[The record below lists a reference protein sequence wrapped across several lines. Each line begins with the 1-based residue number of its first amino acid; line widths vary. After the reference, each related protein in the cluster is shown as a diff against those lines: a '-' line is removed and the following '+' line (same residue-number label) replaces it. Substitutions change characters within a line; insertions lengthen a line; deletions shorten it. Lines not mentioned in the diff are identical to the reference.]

1 MQSAANQKSYSKTG
15 MNHRKYKSSSEVY
28 VSEPELTAKQ
38 KVITISVSK
47 EKGLMKDGGRKG
59 EDCV

>member
-1 MQSAANQKSYSKTG
+1 

-28 VSEPELTAKQ
+28 VPEPELTAKQ